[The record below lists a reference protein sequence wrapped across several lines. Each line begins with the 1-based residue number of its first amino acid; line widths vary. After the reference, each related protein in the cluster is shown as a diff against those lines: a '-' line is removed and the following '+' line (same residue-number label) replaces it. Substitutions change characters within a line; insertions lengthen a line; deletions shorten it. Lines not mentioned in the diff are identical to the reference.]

1 MSAALTYRRARA
13 SFLDLS
19 FGFRK
24 GFAIFIAIV
33 VVVFLIIGMLVQLFS
48 GGGEEASESIW
59 ENSAYATR
67 YFPLSMGIMITAAY
81 LPVAVASG
89 VTRRSFG
96 WAGSAVVLTMA
107 GVMALVEAG
116 GYLVEYG
123 LYRLVDE
130 TPEFTTP
137 HLFDQGY
144 QFWIIVP
151 EVWIVVAANV
161 AAGWLIGSAYYKW
174 GGLGPTLALPLL
186 LLPLLAV
193 EAAMSVGWAGAAI
206 DALGFERLPDGAG
219 VPVAVAILAL
229 TFAGIQRF
237 VRTIDL
243 RPQRA

>member
-1 MSAALTYRRARA
+1 MSALTYRRSRA

-19 FGFRK
+19 AGFSQAV
-24 GFAIFIAIV
+24 GWFIVTVAVIFLVIGV
-33 VVVFLIIGMLVQLFS
+33 IIDLAT
-48 GGGEEASESIW
+48 GGTSESIW

-96 WAGSAVVLTMA
+96 WAGA
-107 GVMALVEAG
+107 GVVIALSGLMALFEAG
-116 GYLVEYG
+116 GYLIEYG
-123 LYRLVDE
+123 LYRAVGE

-144 QFWIIVP
+144 QFWLIVP

-174 GGLGPTLALPLL
+174 GWFGPTLALPLL

-193 EAAMSVGWAGAAI
+193 EAIMAVGWAGAAL
-206 DALGFERLPDGAG
+206 DAMNVEHLPTAAA
-219 VPVAVAILAL
+219 VPAALAVL
-229 TFAGIQRF
+229 TLTLAGIHSF

-243 RPQRA
+243 RPQKA